1 MDQNIYIKNRFKSPP
16 LHQRSDYINS
26 QRLNHF
32 AKPNNNSD
40 LYEDFIETNINNNY
54 NNLRYLQRYNNEDIN
69 DNLYSLEK
77 GQDYSTDVNNFF
89 SNLNNNSQILK
100 QENISLLKR
109 IRTYKKELNSRD
121 KEIVNYKQKVRA
133 LLTQIKDKN
142 YDLDK
147 KRNTIIKL
155 SEEKEMLNNNIMPN
169 HNINYENEINIL
181 NAKLQYY
188 INEKEKNEKL
198 IKNLKKYNQILN
210 HNNIKQARYN
220 NMINTKKQES
230 EKSSEYNEE
239 NNNNNINNK
248 NINIK
253 KNSKNENLKIDSF
266 DVEIKSSSNKILN
279 KESSNNSMN
288 DIIEIQ
294 NSNFELINQKDMEIN
309 KLKNELEEKNILLKK
324 REKIIN
330 EYALNI
336 KKLNDENINLKE
348 NLKARIVELN
358 EYKLKYDDDKK
369 LDDSDRKIKFDLI
382 LRENKDLKEKFNI
395 AEEEKINNE
404 RKIEEL
410 NEDIE
415 NLKESNENYKKQ
427 INEKNELIDKRNN
440 ELNEI
445 KTINNNLKQT
455 NDNIV
460 EKINNIK
467 NQNEQLNKENNE
479 LIQKMHIM
487 EDNYN
492 LSKKEINDIKAI
504 NTELKNQL
512 KKSVSSEPK
521 EENIINLNNI
531 DNKKDQNETDKIK
544 KENDILQNRVI
555 QLNTLIEELNTQSN
569 QLNMKYSNLKK
580 ENKNLKD
587 VSQALIEKQKKEIEE
602 KDKLDKISPNTH
614 YIITKKTYNN
624 LIWYLVSIIDPNDK
638 SLLKKSGYESYK
650 WVSELSIPK
659 SQLIKYNKFED
670 DETKINELHSY
681 IQKFDKFGKK
691 EEEKYKNNININLEN
706 PNHKLSEKF
715 QNKSSNIKIGNIF
728 LSKLLNNNNDKSNLN
743 NNINSNHNTL
753 KNNANSYMNNQIG
766 DIKNLLDEL
775 NDYKSEVSRL
785 KNQLK
790 DQDKLLSGVNNIKN
804 ISLDINSIV
813 DESEDKKVV
822 DIIKKNEENAQKDKG
837 NFLGILNDVPGEE
850 SDLDEV
856 KGLKKMNDYL
866 KNDIREKEKIMK
878 DLIEQIQEMIKQLK
892 WTFTTNKIVTKI
904 LQILG
909 YTPEVIKIIT
919 DNKKGFNFDFKLE
932 LKK

>member
-40 LYEDFIETNINNNY
+40 FYEDFIETNINNNY

-395 AEEEKINNE
+395 AKEEKINNE

-455 NDNIV
+455 NDNVI

-479 LIQKMHIM
+479 LTQKMHIM

-531 DNKKDQNETDKIK
+531 DNKKDQDETNKIK

-681 IQKFDKFGKK
+681 IQKFDKYGKK

>member
-40 LYEDFIETNINNNY
+40 FYEDFIETNINNNY

-395 AEEEKINNE
+395 AKEEKINNE

-455 NDNIV
+455 NDNVI

-479 LIQKMHIM
+479 LTQKIHIM

-766 DIKNLLDEL
+766 DIKNLLEEL

>member
-188 INEKEKNEKL
+188 INKKEKNEKL

-479 LIQKMHIM
+479 LTQKMHIM

-670 DETKINELHSY
+670 DETKINELYSY

>member
-40 LYEDFIETNINNNY
+40 FYEDFIETNINNNY

-239 NNNNNINNK
+239 NNNINNK

-253 KNSKNENLKIDSF
+253 KNSKYENLKIDSF

-395 AEEEKINNE
+395 AKEEKINNE

-415 NLKESNENYKKQ
+415 NLKESNENYKKKKKK
-427 INEKNELIDKRNN
+427 KNELIDKRNN

-445 KTINNNLKQT
+445 KSINNNLKQT

-479 LIQKMHIM
+479 LTQKMHIM

>member
-40 LYEDFIETNINNNY
+40 FYEDFIETNINNNY

-445 KTINNNLKQT
+445 KSINNNLKQT
-455 NDNIV
+455 NDNVI

-479 LIQKMHIM
+479 LTQKMHIM

-531 DNKKDQNETDKIK
+531 DNKKDQDETNKIK

-681 IQKFDKFGKK
+681 IQKFDKYGKK
-691 EEEKYKNNININLEN
+691 EEEKYKNNINLEN

>member
-40 LYEDFIETNINNNY
+40 FYEDFIETNINNNY

-89 SNLNNNSQILK
+89 SHLNNNSQILK

-239 NNNNNINNK
+239 NNNNNINK

-395 AEEEKINNE
+395 AKEEKINNE

-479 LIQKMHIM
+479 LTQKMHIM

-531 DNKKDQNETDKIK
+531 DNKKDQDETNKIK

>member
-40 LYEDFIETNINNNY
+40 FYEDFIETNINNNY

-455 NDNIV
+455 NDNVI

-479 LIQKMHIM
+479 LTQKMHIM

-531 DNKKDQNETDKIK
+531 DNKKDQDETNKIK

-681 IQKFDKFGKK
+681 IQKFDKYGKK

>member
-40 LYEDFIETNINNNY
+40 FYEDFIETNINNNY

-239 NNNNNINNK
+239 NNNNNINK

-395 AEEEKINNE
+395 AKEEKINNE

-479 LIQKMHIM
+479 LTQKMHIM

>member
-40 LYEDFIETNINNNY
+40 FYEDFIETNINNNY

-239 NNNNNINNK
+239 NNNNNINK

-395 AEEEKINNE
+395 AKEEKINNE

-455 NDNIV
+455 NDNVI

-479 LIQKMHIM
+479 LTQKMHIM

>member
-40 LYEDFIETNINNNY
+40 FYEDFIETNINNNY

-395 AEEEKINNE
+395 AKEEKINNE

-427 INEKNELIDKRNN
+427 INEKNELIDKKNN

-479 LIQKMHIM
+479 LTQKMHIM

-531 DNKKDQNETDKIK
+531 DNKKDQDETNKIK

>member
-26 QRLNHF
+26 KRLNHF

-40 LYEDFIETNINNNY
+40 FYEDFIETNINNNY

-455 NDNIV
+455 NDNVI

-479 LIQKMHIM
+479 LTQKMHIM

-531 DNKKDQNETDKIK
+531 DNKKDQDETDKIK

>member
-40 LYEDFIETNINNNY
+40 FYEDFIETNINNNY

-395 AEEEKINNE
+395 AKEEKINNE

-455 NDNIV
+455 NDNVI

-479 LIQKMHIM
+479 LTQKMHIM

-531 DNKKDQNETDKIK
+531 DNKKDQDETNKIK

-681 IQKFDKFGKK
+681 IQKFDKYGKK

-743 NNINSNHNTL
+743 NNINYNHNTL

>member
-26 QRLNHF
+26 QRLNHY

-40 LYEDFIETNINNNY
+40 FYEDFIETNINNNY

-479 LIQKMHIM
+479 LTQKMHIM

-681 IQKFDKFGKK
+681 IQKFDKYGKK

-822 DIIKKNEENAQKDKG
+822 DIIKKNEEKAQKDKG

>member
-40 LYEDFIETNINNNY
+40 FYEDFIETNINNNY

-455 NDNIV
+455 NDNVI

-479 LIQKMHIM
+479 LTQKMHIM

-531 DNKKDQNETDKIK
+531 DNKKDQDETNKIK

-681 IQKFDKFGKK
+681 IQKFDKYGKK

-866 KNDIREKEKIMK
+866 KNDIIEKEKIMK

>member
-40 LYEDFIETNINNNY
+40 FYEDFIETNINNNY

-395 AEEEKINNE
+395 AKEEKINNE

-479 LIQKMHIM
+479 LTQKMHIM

-728 LSKLLNNNNDKSNLN
+728 LSKLLNNNNDKSNIN

>member
-40 LYEDFIETNINNNY
+40 FYEDFIETNINNNY

-230 EKSSEYNEE
+230 EKSSEYNED

-395 AEEEKINNE
+395 AKEEKINNE

-479 LIQKMHIM
+479 LTQKMHIM

-681 IQKFDKFGKK
+681 IQKFDKFWKK

>member
-26 QRLNHF
+26 QRLNHY

-40 LYEDFIETNINNNY
+40 FYEDFIETNINNNY

-455 NDNIV
+455 NDNVI

-479 LIQKMHIM
+479 LTQKMHIM

-531 DNKKDQNETDKIK
+531 DNKKDQDETNKIK

>member
-40 LYEDFIETNINNNY
+40 FYEDFIETNINNNY

-479 LIQKMHIM
+479 LTQKMHIM

-670 DETKINELHSY
+670 DETKINELYSY

>member
-40 LYEDFIETNINNNY
+40 FYEDFIETNINNNY

-395 AEEEKINNE
+395 AKEEKINNE

-479 LIQKMHIM
+479 LTQKMHIM

-766 DIKNLLDEL
+766 DIKNLLEEL

>member
-40 LYEDFIETNINNNY
+40 FYEDFIETNINNNY

-239 NNNNNINNK
+239 NNNNNINK

-395 AEEEKINNE
+395 AEEEKKNNK
-404 RKIEEL
+404 RKIEKL

-455 NDNIV
+455 NDNVI

-479 LIQKMHIM
+479 LTQKMHIM

-531 DNKKDQNETDKIK
+531 DNKKDQDETNKIK

>member
-1 MDQNIYIKNRFKSPP
+1 M
-16 LHQRSDYINS
+16 HQRSDYINS

-40 LYEDFIETNINNNY
+40 FYEDFIETNINNNY

-395 AEEEKINNE
+395 AKEEKINNE

-455 NDNIV
+455 NDNVI

-479 LIQKMHIM
+479 LTQKMHIM

>member
-40 LYEDFIETNINNNY
+40 FYEDFIETNINNNY

-479 LIQKMHIM
+479 LTQKMHIM

-681 IQKFDKFGKK
+681 IQKFDKYGKK

-822 DIIKKNEENAQKDKG
+822 DIIKKNEEKAQKDKG

>member
-32 AKPNNNSD
+32 AKPNNDSD
-40 LYEDFIETNINNNY
+40 FYEDFIETNINNNY

-455 NDNIV
+455 NDNVI

-479 LIQKMHIM
+479 LTQKMHIM

-531 DNKKDQNETDKIK
+531 DNKKDQDETNKIK

-766 DIKNLLDEL
+766 DIKNLLEEL

>member
-40 LYEDFIETNINNNY
+40 FYEDFIETNINNNY

-89 SNLNNNSQILK
+89 SNLNNNSQMLK

-395 AEEEKINNE
+395 AKEEKINNE

-479 LIQKMHIM
+479 LTQKMHIM

-670 DETKINELHSY
+670 DESKINELHSY

>member
-40 LYEDFIETNINNNY
+40 FYEDFIETNINNNY

-395 AEEEKINNE
+395 AKEEKINNE

-479 LIQKMHIM
+479 LTQKMHIM

-531 DNKKDQNETDKIK
+531 DNKKDQDETNKIK

>member
-40 LYEDFIETNINNNY
+40 FYEDFIETNINNNY

-479 LIQKMHIM
+479 LTQKMHIM

-728 LSKLLNNNNDKSNLN
+728 LSKLLNNNNDKSNIN

-766 DIKNLLDEL
+766 DIKNLLEEL

>member
-40 LYEDFIETNINNNY
+40 FYEDFIETNINNNY

-324 REKIIN
+324 KEKIIN

-395 AEEEKINNE
+395 AKEEKINNE

-479 LIQKMHIM
+479 LTQKMHIM

-822 DIIKKNEENAQKDKG
+822 DIIKKNEEKAQKDKG

>member
-40 LYEDFIETNINNNY
+40 FYEDFIETNINNNY

-395 AEEEKINNE
+395 AKEEKINNE

-479 LIQKMHIM
+479 LTQKMHIM

-706 PNHKLSEKF
+706 RNHKLSEKF

-728 LSKLLNNNNDKSNLN
+728 LSKLLNNNNDKSNIN

>member
-40 LYEDFIETNINNNY
+40 FYEDFIETNINNNY

-395 AEEEKINNE
+395 AKEEKINNE

-455 NDNIV
+455 NDNVI

-479 LIQKMHIM
+479 LTQKMHIM

-531 DNKKDQNETDKIK
+531 DNKKDQDETNKIK

-681 IQKFDKFGKK
+681 IQKFDKYGKK
-691 EEEKYKNNININLEN
+691 EEEKYKNNINLEN

>member
-1 MDQNIYIKNRFKSPP
+1 MDQYIYIKNRFKSPP

-40 LYEDFIETNINNNY
+40 FYEDFIETNINNNY

-155 SEEKEMLNNNIMPN
+155 SEEKELLNNNIMPN

-336 KKLNDENINLKE
+336 KKLNDENSNLKE

-455 NDNIV
+455 NDNVI

-479 LIQKMHIM
+479 LTQKMHIM

-531 DNKKDQNETDKIK
+531 DNKKDQDETNKIK

-691 EEEKYKNNININLEN
+691 EEEKYKNNI
-706 PNHKLSEKF
+706 NHKLSEKF

>member
-40 LYEDFIETNINNNY
+40 FYEDFIETNINNNY

-455 NDNIV
+455 NDNVI

-479 LIQKMHIM
+479 LTQKMHIM

>member
-40 LYEDFIETNINNNY
+40 FYEDFIETNINNNY

-479 LIQKMHIM
+479 LTQKMHIM

>member
-1 MDQNIYIKNRFKSPP
+1 
-16 LHQRSDYINS
+16 
-26 QRLNHF
+26 
-32 AKPNNNSD
+32 
-40 LYEDFIETNINNNY
+40 
-54 NNLRYLQRYNNEDIN
+54 
-69 DNLYSLEK
+69 
-77 GQDYSTDVNNFF
+77 
-89 SNLNNNSQILK
+89 
-100 QENISLLKR
+100 
-109 IRTYKKELNSRD
+109 
-121 KEIVNYKQKVRA
+121 
-133 LLTQIKDKN
+133 
-142 YDLDK
+142 
-147 KRNTIIKL
+147 
-155 SEEKEMLNNNIMPN
+155 
-169 HNINYENEINIL
+169 
-181 NAKLQYY
+181 
-188 INEKEKNEKL
+188 
-198 IKNLKKYNQILN
+198 
-210 HNNIKQARYN
+210 
-220 NMINTKKQES
+220 
-230 EKSSEYNEE
+230 
-239 NNNNNINNK
+239 
-248 NINIK
+248 
-253 KNSKNENLKIDSF
+253 
-266 DVEIKSSSNKILN
+266 
-279 KESSNNSMN
+279 MN

-395 AEEEKINNE
+395 AKEEKINNE

-445 KTINNNLKQT
+445 KSINNNLKQT

-479 LIQKMHIM
+479 LTQKMHIM

-531 DNKKDQNETDKIK
+531 DNKKDQDETNKIK

>member
-40 LYEDFIETNINNNY
+40 FYEDFIETNINNNY

-395 AEEEKINNE
+395 AKEEKINNE

-455 NDNIV
+455 NDNVI

-479 LIQKMHIM
+479 LTQKIHIM

-706 PNHKLSEKF
+706 PKHKLSEKF

-766 DIKNLLDEL
+766 DIKNLLEEL

>member
-40 LYEDFIETNINNNY
+40 FYEDFIETNINNNY

-479 LIQKMHIM
+479 LTQKMHIM

-766 DIKNLLDEL
+766 DIKNLLEEL

>member
-40 LYEDFIETNINNNY
+40 FYEDFIETNINNNY

-395 AEEEKINNE
+395 AKEEKINNE

-455 NDNIV
+455 NDNVI

-479 LIQKMHIM
+479 LTQKMHIM

>member
-40 LYEDFIETNINNNY
+40 FYEDFIETNINNNY
-54 NNLRYLQRYNNEDIN
+54 NNLRYLPRYNTEDIN

-121 KEIVNYKQKVRA
+121 KEIINYKQKVRA

-395 AEEEKINNE
+395 AKEEKINNE

-479 LIQKMHIM
+479 LTQKMHIM